1 MAVNTA
7 ALKTFAPAMR
17 RQLMEA
23 VGRKLDLLLNSQ
35 TPDTLSTYAK
45 QIAELREE
53 QEKSREQLLERV
65 AYTWFNR
72 LCALRYLDAKGWHPF
87 GCKVLMPADGS
98 ETQPEL
104 LKLMRS
110 GSLPSDLKT
119 FTNEQRLNQLLDG
132 QIPTAIPGGDAQGE
146 VYRELVLAAC
156 RSYHNL
162 LPDLFEGLDD
172 ASELLLPDDLLT
184 EGSIAGS
191 FRSSISDSDCDDV
204 EIIGWLYQF
213 YISEKKDEVIGKVVK
228 SEDIPAA
235 TQLFTP
241 NWIVKYMVQNTI
253 GAQWLATYPNSP
265 LREQMEYYIQP
276 AEQTD
281 EVNAKLAEIT
291 PKTLNP
297 EELTLMDP
305 ACGSGHILVEAYEIF
320 KAIYLEQG
328 YQPREIPKLI
338 LEKNL
343 FGLDID
349 NRATQLTIF
358 CLLMKGREDSRRLF
372 EQSIGLNVI
381 ALDSNSHTDTRSLA
395 RLINIDQHDVRE
407 HDLAAIDKFFEH
419 SKDFGSL
426 LKAPAE
432 LTQKL
437 GALRDFCSKAE
448 RDMFGS
454 ESINKLES
462 LVESLEFL
470 TNKYDAVVANPP
482 YMSSKSMNSSL
493 KDFAKK
499 YYSDARN
506 DLFACFIERA
516 LSLTK
521 KMGRSSLVTMQSW
534 LFLTGYQK
542 FREHMIRKKSIES
555 LIQIGYNSF
564 PMLNSKVAQA
574 AAFSCLNCEIKD
586 FTSAFVDLN
595 SAPQSADKNRVFLD
609 RKPSNQFYAKSIEF
623 LEIPGSPLAYWVSK
637 RIRNIFSYSVP
648 LENIANPRQG
658 CATSDNGRF
667 LRYWHEV
674 DYRNIGQH
682 MTSRNQAHQSE
693 KRWFPYNKGG
703 AFRRWAGNYC
713 HVVNWHNDGA
723 EIKEEV
729 ARKYP
734 YLNGN
739 IDYVV
744 KNRDCYFLPSASWSK
759 VTSSG
764 FALRMY
770 EPGFIFDVSGCSIF
784 ASEIKTLYLLMGAMN
799 SKVMS
804 DALDSLSPTLNYE
817 VGQAAAFPIA
827 YSLLEQSEYVPAVKQ
842 LINIHKSDW
851 DTSECS
857 WGFEDLFIVSAKES
871 ENTSIKASYHH
882 SLTRNRQTIEDA
894 RILEE
899 ENNKLFIDAYGL
911 TEELTPDVP
920 IEQIT
925 LTVNP
930 AFRYRGDG
938 SEEEKWERFQRDTM
952 AELLSYATG
961 CMMGR
966 YSLDHSGLILADSR
980 SNQDE
985 QIAAFE
991 HKVGKPI
998 REVQFK
1004 PDADAIIPVLDG
1016 EWFEDDIVARTRE
1029 FLKVTFPESS
1039 VAENLRFIEDS
1050 IGKDIRKYFCKDFYK
1065 DHLQTYKKRP
1075 IYWMVQSP
1083 KAGFACLI
1091 YLHRYTPDTLLQ
1103 VLNNYFRP
1111 YLQKLEARQEQLE
1124 RDQNNDALPK
1134 REQTTARKEAEKIT
1148 KVLKECQAW
1157 EQDSLLPLAQQR
1169 IGLDLDD
1176 GVKVNY
1182 LKLQEVLAKIPGLAA
1197 KGD

>member
-7 ALKTFAPAMR
+7 ALKIFAPAMR

-45 QIAELREE
+45 QIAELRDE

-87 GCKVLMPADGS
+87 GCKVLMPADNS

-110 GSLPSDLKT
+110 GSLPADLQA

-253 GAQWLATYPNSP
+253 GAQWLATYPDSP
-265 LREQMEYYIQP
+265 LREQMEFYIEP

-291 PKTLNP
+291 PSSLNP

-305 ACGSGHILVEAYEIF
+305 ACGSGHILAEAYEIF

-328 YQPREIPKLI
+328 YQLREIPRLI

-349 NRATQLTIF
+349 IRATQLTTF
-358 CLLMKGREDSRRLF
+358 ALLMKGRADDRRLF
-372 EQSIGLNVI
+372 DRGIELNVM
-381 ALDSNSHTDTRSLA
+381 ALQDSTDLDAVGLA
-395 RLINIDQHDVRE
+395 QQINLSQYGLQLNDLTELKRL
-407 HDLAAIDKFFEH
+407 FEH
-419 SKDFGSL
+419 ATTFGSL
-426 LKAPAE
+426 IQVPEGLLEKLSPLKCLSEVNSQALFVSEELKRIEPLMQQAE
-432 LTQKL
+432 MLTAQ
-437 GALRDFCSKAE
+437 
-448 RDMFGS
+448 
-454 ESINKLES
+454 
-462 LVESLEFL
+462 
-470 TNKYDAVVANPP
+470 YDAVVANPP
-482 YMSSKSMNSSL
+482 YMGSKFFCSAL
-493 KDFAKK
+493 KDLVNAWYPAGKADLYTAFTLRNIDFA
-499 YYSDARN
+499 SEGGRVGMITIPNWMFLSSFEDVRQAIFRDAP
-506 DLFACFIERA
+506 I
-516 LSLTK
+516 LSLVHN
-521 KMGRSSLVTMQSW
+521 GRGVWGSDFGSCSYVLQRSSPETVAGQFLR
-534 LFLTGYQK
+534 LFEKQGSVASNEELESRFHSNPR
-542 FREHMIRKKSIES
+542 FRTS
-555 LIQIGYNSF
+555 NADF
-564 PMLNSKVAQA
+564 SK
-574 AAFSCLNCEIKD
+574 
-586 FTSAFVDLN
+586 
-595 SAPQSADKNRVFLD
+595 
-609 RKPSNQFYAKSIEF
+609 
-623 LEIPGSPLAYWVSK
+623 IPGSPISYWVSDTA
-637 RIRNIFSYSVP
+637 RSIFGD
-648 LENIANPRQG
+648 EPRMSEVTTAAVGLQ
-658 CATSDNGRF
+658 TSDNERF
-667 LRYWHEV
+667 VRWWHEI
-674 DYRNIGQH
+674 DTEAMGRGIRN
-682 MTSRNQAHQSE
+682 SE
-693 KRWFPYNKGG
+693 EASDSGLKWFPLNKGG
-703 AFRRWAGNYC
+703 DYRKWYGNHE
-713 HVVNWHNDGA
+713 HVVNWQRDGH
-723 EIKEEV
+723 EIRSFTDANGKVRSRPQGREFYFEESV
-729 ARKYP
+729 SWTDVTASTTAFRLYP
-734 YLNGN
+734 
-739 IDYVV
+739 
-744 KNRDCYFLPSASWSK
+744 
-759 VTSSG
+759 T
-764 FALRMY
+764 
-770 EPGFIFDVSGCSIF
+770 GFIHGNTGHSIF
-784 ASEIKTLYLLMGAMN
+784 RLSAERKRALMCLCN
-799 SKVMS
+799 NKFYTQIISSV
-804 DALDSLSPTLNYE
+804 SPTLHFDIGYFNVLPYCTRIE
-817 VGQAAAFPIA
+817 V
-827 YSLLEQSEYVPAVKQ
+827 ERTDH
-842 LINIHKSDW
+842 INDIVDLARFDW
-851 DTSECS
+851 DAYERS
-857 WGFEDLFIVSAKES
+857 WDFQCLPLLQSSSDPTPTLES
-871 ENTSIKASYHH
+871 SYIAWI
-882 SLTRNRQTIEDA
+882 TQNKGTIAEMK
-894 RILEE
+894 RLEE
-899 ENNKLFIDAYGL
+899 ENNSIFIDAYGL
-911 TEELTPDVP
+911 AEELTPDVP

-925 LTVNP
+925 LTINP
-930 AFRYRGDG
+930 SYRYGGDS
-938 SEEEKWERFQRDTM
+938 SEEEKWERFQRDSM

-966 YSLDHSGLILADSR
+966 YSLDYPGLILADSR

-985 QIAAFE
+985 QLAAYE
-991 HKVGKPI
+991 AKVGKPI
-998 REVQFK
+998 SEIQFK

-1039 VAENLRFIEDS
+1039 VAENLRFIENS

-1134 REQTTARKEAEKIT
+1134 REQTAARKEAEKIT

-1157 EQDSLLPLAQQR
+1157 EQDALLPLAQQR
-1169 IGLDLDD
+1169 IELDLDD

>member
-45 QIAELREE
+45 QIAELRDE

-110 GSLPSDLKT
+110 GSLPADLKA
-119 FTNEQRLNQLLDG
+119 FTNEHRLNQLLDG

-156 RSYHNL
+156 RSYHQL

-191 FRSSISDSDCDDV
+191 FRSSISDSDCEDV

-241 NWIVKYMVQNTI
+241 NWIVKYMVQNTV
-253 GAQWLATYPNSP
+253 GAQWLATYPDSP
-265 LREQMEYYIQP
+265 LREQMEFYIEP

-281 EVNAKLAEIT
+281 EVQAKLAEIT
-291 PKTLNP
+291 PTSLNP

-328 YQPREIPKLI
+328 YQLREIPQLI
-338 LEKNL
+338 FEKNI

-349 NRATQLTIF
+349 QRAAQLTSF
-358 CLLMKGREDSRRLF
+358 ALMMKGRADDRRLF
-372 EQSIGLNVI
+372 DRDIKLNILALQNSTNFDALAIAQNINLSDHQLQSN
-381 ALDSNSHTDTRSLA
+381 D
-395 RLINIDQHDVRE
+395 LIELKRI
-407 HDLAAIDKFFEH
+407 FEH
-419 SKDFGSL
+419 ASIFGSL
-426 LKAPAE
+426 IQIPK
-432 LTQKL
+432 
-437 GALRDFCSKAE
+437 
-448 RDMFGS
+448 
-454 ESINKLES
+454 SIEEKLES
-462 LVESLEFL
+462 LFQLVEENNNEPILFGNFNSLSTL
-470 TNKYDAVVANPP
+470 IRQAKLLASNYNTVVANPP
-482 YMSSKSMNSSL
+482 YIGSKYHIPAL
-493 KDFAKK
+493 KDFLKEN
-499 YYSDARN
+499 YSDYEK
-506 DLFACFIERA
+506 D
-516 LSLTK
+516 
-521 KMGRSSLVTMQSW
+521 V
-534 LFLTGYQK
+534 
-542 FREHMIRKKSIES
+542 
-555 LIQIGYNSF
+555 
-564 PMLNSKVAQA
+564 
-574 AAFSCLNCEIKD
+574 FS
-586 FTSAFVDLN
+586 A
-595 SAPQSADKNRVFLD
+595 FLD
-609 RKPSNQFYAKSIEF
+609 RNFLLAKANGRLGLMTPFVWMFISSHIKLRSRLIQQETIQSLVQLEYSGFEGATVPICTFTLKKGHIPFEKGCYVRLVDFRGSNQQSPRT
-623 LEIPGSPLAYWVSK
+623 LEAIQDRSCGWFFEASQDDFNKIPGTPIAYWLSPASAE
-637 RIRNIFSYSVP
+637 IF
-648 LENIANPRQG
+648 NHRKIADVADTRLG
-658 CATSDNGRF
+658 MATASNNLF
-667 LRYWHEV
+667 LRLWHEV
-674 DYRNIGQH
+674 AYRPVALAC
-682 MTSRNQAHQSE
+682 TSREHAARSGL
-693 KRWFPYNKGG
+693 RWFPYQKGG
-703 AFRRWAGNYC
+703 DFRKWYGNLEYL
-713 HVVNWHNDGA
+713 VDWENDGLA
-723 EIKEEV
+723 IQNFKDKRTGKIRSHNYNLEYIFREGV
-729 ARKYP
+729 TWNALSSSLTSARFS
-734 YLNGN
+734 
-739 IDYVV
+739 
-744 KNRDCYFLPSASWSK
+744 KNSLFDNAG
-759 VTSSG
+759 SSL
-764 FALRMY
+764 FAL
-770 EPGFIFDVSGCSIF
+770 DTSIYPKIV
-784 ASEIKTLYLLMGAMN
+784 ALLNSVIIIELIKAI
-799 SKVMS
+799 
-804 DALDSLSPTLNYE
+804 SPTLNYQP
-817 VGQAAAFPIA
+817 GDISKLPA
-827 YSLLEQSEYVPAVKQ
+827 YFS
-842 LINIHKSDW
+842 
-851 DTSECS
+851 
-857 WGFEDLFIVSAKES
+857 FEGADKIS
-871 ENTSIKASYHH
+871 ENTNCLAEIAKNDWNNFERSWDFTSPPIISKPFKPSNCLHDCYAAWIN
-882 SLTRNRQTIEDA
+882 RNRQLIAEA
-894 RILEE
+894 KHLEE
-899 ENNKLFIDAYGL
+899 ENNRLFIDAYGL
-911 TEELTPDVP
+911 AKELTPEVP

-930 AFRYRGDG
+930 AYRYGGDS
-938 SEEEKWERFQRDTM
+938 SEQEKWERFQRDSM

-966 YSLDHSGLILADSR
+966 YSLDHPGLILADSR

-985 QIAAFE
+985 QLAAYE
-991 HKVGKPI
+991 AKIGKSI
-998 REVQFK
+998 NDIQFK

-1039 VAENLRFIEDS
+1039 IAENLRFIEDS

-1111 YLQKLEARQEQLE
+1111 YLQKLESRQEQLE

-1134 REQTTARKEAEKIT
+1134 REQTAARKEAEKIT
-1148 KVLKECQAW
+1148 KVLKECQTW
-1157 EQDSLLPLAQQR
+1157 EQDALLPLAQQR
-1169 IGLDLDD
+1169 IELDLDD